1 MASDIPP
8 FSPGSDSLD
17 DPNNQFEVIAR
28 VTFHSTRSSTVKG
41 KKPKTTTTKETRA
54 KDFGYAFNPTMENY
68 HAFLQTILEK
78 HHLLQY
84 TVSDQAVFPCKVQV
98 PPLSKSDASY
108 IVNFNEY
115 KRLATKIVKRQPT
128 RPITV
133 FVDMP
138 AIEKVFSKVS
148 ANSLG
153 LIKVYFELA
162 RFRHMLEKKYATDH
176 DGTYSYIDATTA
188 TSVPLTPFMMKE
200 WARAM
205 YDGVTTVNNP
215 PRTAPFDP
223 ANRRSSLAPRN
234 HAQSFTS
241 TLSLAAAEVSTL
253 SAVSSIISSVM
264 SFMHPDHALPSTPN
278 LRNKPTSSLLAN
290 TPPTIFNTPSK
301 LGHFLRDAESNGI
314 PGVLSHLSS
323 LSQKG
328 YGPDI
333 MHLVDISELV
343 DVGMPPG
350 DAIWLKD
357 YASRWWTEERRCAA
371 KHPHNSDA
379 TSAPAP
385 LLTAVTTPLN
395 KRMRFKKRFNNEG
408 GMTVFGPG
416 VVSGNCKDED
426 YTWWVYS
433 KELKMYV
440 RLPVNK
446 VPVFPDDTPAPLS
459 T

>member
-41 KKPKTTTTKETRA
+41 KKPKTMTTKETRA
-54 KDFGYAFNPTMENY
+54 KDFGYTFNPTMENY
-68 HAFLQTILEK
+68 HAFLQTILKK

-84 TVSDQAVFPCKVQV
+84 TISDQAVFLCKVQV
-98 PPLSKSDASY
+98 PPLSKSDPSY
-108 IVNFNEY
+108 IVNFDEY
-115 KRLATKIVKRQPT
+115 KRLATKIIKRQPT
-128 RPITV
+128 WPITV
-133 FVDMP
+133 FVNMP
-138 AIEKVFSKVS
+138 AVEKVFSKLKKNRNRLS
-148 ANSLG
+148 LSSGDEEGDGLGGGKETTWTQMRFNSLG
-153 LIKVYFELA
+153 LTKVDFELVC
-162 RFRHMLEKKYATDH
+162 FCHMLEKKYATDH

-205 YDGVTTVNNP
+205 YDGVTTVNDSP
-215 PRTAPFDP
+215 CTAPFDL
-223 ANRRSSLAPRN
+223 ANCRSSLAPWN

-241 TLSLAAAEVSTL
+241 TPSSAAVEVSAL

-264 SFMHPDHALPSTPN
+264 SFMHPGHTLPSTPN

-301 LGHFLRDAESNGI
+301 LGCFLQDAESNGI

-357 YASRWWTEERRCAA
+357 YASRWWTEECQCAA
-371 KHPHNSDA
+371 KRPHNLDA

-385 LLTAVTTPLN
+385 LPTAVTTPPN
-395 KRMRFKKRFNNEG
+395 KRMRFEKCFNDG
-408 GMTVFGPG
+408 GG
-416 VVSGNCKDED
+416 
-426 YTWWVYS
+426 
-433 KELKMYV
+433 
-440 RLPVNK
+440 
-446 VPVFPDDTPAPLS
+446 
-459 T
+459 